1 MPVKIRLQR
10 FGKKAQPFYHIVVA
24 DSRAPRDGK
33 YIENIGVYN
42 PRTNPAT
49 IEINREKALQWL
61 SNGAQPSDT
70 CRAILSYTG
79 VLFKKHLDGG
89 VKKGVLA
96 QDAADAKFNAW
107 LEQRNLK
114 VSQKAQG
121 VINAKKDAVKNRL
134 AEEAKLREKIAEKVA
149 AKHMAEAEAAAAPA
163 ETEAAPA
170 EGDAAA
176 PAEGENA

>member
-49 IEINREKALQWL
+49 IEIHREKALQWL

-89 VKKGVLA
+89 VKKGVLT
-96 QDAADAKFNAW
+96 QEAADTKFNTW

-114 VSQKAQG
+114 VSQKAQN
-121 VINAKKDAVKNRL
+121 VINKRKDDVKNRL
-134 AEEAKLREKIAEKVA
+134 AEETKVREKVAEKVA
-149 AKHMAEAEAAAAPA
+149 AKHMAAAEAVSAAT
-163 ETEAAPA
+163 TESEAPA
-170 EGDAAA
+170 EGETT